1 MESLRI
7 QSGTKTLVDQVE
19 ERLLLYFKEKSLKVG
34 DAIPNELEL
43 ADALGVAR
51 NVLREALSRL
61 KMIGL
66 IESRTRRGMVLTE
79 PNLFSSMSRVI
90 DLRMLSEET
99 LYGIMGFR
107 VALEIG
113 MSAAI
118 VQHVTDSDLMELER
132 LVLGADILSDKIY
145 TPEHET
151 AFHFKLYK
159 ISQNKIVTDFQ
170 ALLQPMMQYIHEIH
184 KEEIQ
189 QINRELQ
196 EQGRIV
202 GHEDLLN
209 ILKTR
214 NVAAFQEALTCHFT
228 VYSMLQERYER
239 KKGSSYR

>member
-1 MESLRI
+1 MESLKI

-19 ERLLLYFKEKSLKVG
+19 DRLLSYFKEKNLSVG
-34 DAIPNELEL
+34 DPVPNEMEL

-66 IESRTRRGMVLTE
+66 VESRTRRGMVLTE
-79 PNLFSSMSRVI
+79 PNLFSSMSRIV
-90 DLRMLSEET
+90 DQRMLSEET

-118 VQHVTDSDLMELER
+118 VQHISDRDLAELESM
-132 LVLGADILSDKIY
+132 VAGADIMSNKIY

-159 ISQNKIVTDFQ
+159 IGRNKVVTDFQ
-170 ALLQPMMQYIHEIH
+170 NLLHPMMQYIHEIH
-184 KEEIQ
+184 KDEIQ

-202 GHEDLLN
+202 GHEDLVKVL
-209 ILKTR
+209 R
-214 NVAAFQEALTCHFT
+214 MRDAASLQEAFTRHFT
-228 VYSMLQERYER
+228 VYSILQERYER
-239 KKGSSYR
+239 KKE

>member
-19 ERLLLYFKEKSLKVG
+19 DRLLSYFKERNLKVG
-34 DAIPNELEL
+34 DSVPNEMEL
-43 ADALGVAR
+43 AEALGVAR

-66 IESRTRRGMVLTE
+66 VESRTRRGMVLTE
-79 PNLFSSMSRVI
+79 PNLFSSMSRIV
-90 DLRMLSEET
+90 DQRMLSEET

-118 VQHVTDSDLMELER
+118 VQHISDRDLAELEAM
-132 LVLGADILSDKIY
+132 VAGADIWSNEIY

-159 ISQNKIVTDFQ
+159 IGRNKVVTDFQ
-170 ALLQPMMQYIHEIH
+170 NLLHPMMQYIHEIH

-189 QINRELQ
+189 QINCELQ
-196 EQGRIV
+196 EQGRIM
-202 GHEDLLN
+202 GHEDLVKVLRMRDAAS
-209 ILKTR
+209 LQEGLTR
-214 NVAAFQEALTCHFT
+214 HFA
-228 VYSMLQERYER
+228 VYSILQERYER
-239 KKGSSYR
+239 KKE

>member
-1 MESLRI
+1 MEGLKI

-19 ERLLLYFKEKSLKVG
+19 DRLLSYFKEQNLKVG
-34 DAIPNELEL
+34 DSVPNELEL

-66 IESRTRRGMVLTE
+66 VESRTRRGMVLTE
-79 PNLFSSMSRVI
+79 PSLFCSMSRIV
-90 DLRMLSEET
+90 DQRMLSDDT

-107 VALEIG
+107 VALEVG

-118 VQHVTDSDLMELER
+118 VQHISDRDLSELEA
-132 LVLGADILSDKIY
+132 LVSGADIFSNKIY

-159 ISQNKIVTDFQ
+159 ISRNRVVADFQ
-170 ALLQPMMQYIHEIH
+170 NLLRPMMQYIHEIH
-184 KEEIQ
+184 KEEIR
-189 QINRELQ
+189 QINSELQ

-202 GHEDLLN
+202 GHDDLVKVLRMRDVVS
-209 ILKTR
+209 L
-214 NVAAFQEALTCHFT
+214 QEAFTRHFA
-228 VYSMLQERYER
+228 VYSILQERYER
-239 KKGSSYR
+239 NKE